1 MLVFNGV
8 NLFKI
13 LLVDIFIFFIIFIKF
28 DEVNEWFI
36 FIKNLIF
43 FFIGIKIFV
52 LFICREDWKV
62 VLLGL
67 SDILL
72 NVRILDFFF
81 FE

>member
-43 FFIGIKIFV
+43 FFIGIEMFV